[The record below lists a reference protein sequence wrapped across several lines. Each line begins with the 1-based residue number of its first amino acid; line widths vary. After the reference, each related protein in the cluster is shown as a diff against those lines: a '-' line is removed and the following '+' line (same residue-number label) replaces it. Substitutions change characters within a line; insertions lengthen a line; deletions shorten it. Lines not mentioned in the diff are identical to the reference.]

1 MSHNLQK
8 HITDSAHVPE
18 LTCRKI
24 KTNYIQ
30 DYMEKDC

>member
-8 HITDSAHVPE
+8 HLTGSAHLPE

-24 KTNYIQ
+24 KTNNVQ
-30 DYMEKDC
+30 DFMEKDC

>member
-8 HITDSAHVPE
+8 HLNGSAHLPE

-24 KTNYIQ
+24 KTNNVQ
-30 DYMEKDC
+30 DFMEKDY